1 MYTLLTRIM
10 EKLSQFISNHWLL
23 VTTFIITL
31 IVLFILEVFSKKEL
45 GRNNRLTP
53 AQVVQLINNEKAIVI
68 DVRDSKT
75 FETGHITHAI
85 NIPITELDKSFKEI
99 EQYKQQTLI
108 IVCTI
113 GKKSAYFVNKLYKQ
127 DYQKVYMLVG
137 GMSAWINA
145 DMPVIK

>member
-1 MYTLLTRIM
+1 MTRIM

-31 IVLFILEVFSKKEL
+31 IVLFILEVLSKKEL

>member
-10 EKLSQFISNHWLL
+10 EKLSQFINNHWLL
-23 VTTFIITL
+23 VTTFIIML
-31 IVLFILEVFSKKEL
+31 IVLSILEVLNKGL

-53 AQVVQLINNEKAIVI
+53 AQVVQLINNEKAVVI
-68 DVRDSKT
+68 DIRDSKT
-75 FETGHITHAI
+75 FEKGHITHAI
-85 NIPITELDKSFKEI
+85 NIPVTELNKSFKEI

-108 IVCTI
+108 IVCTT
-113 GKKSAYFVNKLYKQ
+113 GKESAYFVNKLYKQ

-145 DMPVIK
+145 NMPVIK

>member
-1 MYTLLTRIM
+1 MCTLLTRIM

-31 IVLFILEVFSKKEL
+31 IVLFILEVLSKKEL

>member
-31 IVLFILEVFSKKEL
+31 IVLFILEVLSKKEL
-45 GRNNRLTP
+45 WRNNRLTP

>member
-1 MYTLLTRIM
+1 M

-31 IVLFILEVFSKKEL
+31 IVLFILEVLSKKEL